1 MSIMKDLA
9 YDIEQLYCE
18 GLSEQAIAEEL
29 KIPIEM
35 VMDCL
40 NEFGNYALYDDSMD
54 GDFDTGM
61 ASAGFG
67 TDEDYAYFGD

>member
-1 MSIMKDLA
+1 MSKMKDLA
-9 YDIEQLYCE
+9 YNIEQLYCE

-40 NEFGNYALYDDSMD
+40 NEFGNYALYDESMD

-67 TDEDYAYFGD
+67 TDEDYAHFGD